1 MNVIAPTW
9 TSEIS
14 ESAHRG
20 KSFALVFLTNYGNI
34 ALAYWIGFGLRFIDN
49 GYSSIR
55 WRLAFAI
62 QSIFPL
68 LLFFLL
74 PILPESPRFL
84 LSRHKDMKA
93 LEVLAHVRA
102 NGDRDNAAV
111 RQEFDEV
118 KANVRNTEDEK
129 HTDGYWPIITGRGT
143 GKLHFGRRSQ
153 LALWLP
159 LMVQIGTGI
168 SATTIYTPTLVA
180 AAGWGP
186 LKANWLSA
194 LNNTVGI
201 VGTVVAMY
209 IIDPLGRRKSLLWG
223 SLAQSAVM
231 WIIVSQRLMVEVL
244 TNTT

>member
-9 TSEIS
+9 TSEVS

-34 ALAYWIGFGLRFIDN
+34 ALAYWIGFGLRFIDH

-62 QSIFPL
+62 QAIFPL
-68 LLFFLL
+68 CLFCLL

-84 LSRHKDMKA
+84 LTKHKDDKA

-102 NGDRDNAAV
+102 NGDATDPAV
-111 RQEFDEV
+111 IQEFEEV
-118 KANVRNTEDEK
+118 KSNVRSTEDEK
-129 HTDGYWPIITGRGT
+129 YTDGYWPIITGRGT
-143 GKLHFGRRSQ
+143 GKLHFGRRAQ

-159 LMVQIGTGI
+159 LMTQIGTGI
-168 SATTIYTPTLVA
+168 SATTIYTPTLVS
-180 AAGWGP
+180 AAGWGDV
-186 LKANWLSA
+186 KSNWLSA

-201 VGTVVAMY
+201 GGTVIAMY
-209 IIDPLGRRKSLLWG
+209 IIDPLGRRKSLLIG
-223 SLAQSAVM
+223 SLAQSGTM
-231 WIIVSQRLMVEVL
+231 WIIVSLKSSIVG
-244 TNTT
+244 NPY